1 MNLSHRNRWNLGI
14 LSLRGHDEPYYDDP
28 RYPNGIKWF
37 DDENFERE
45 IQLSDKEVKEF
56 EKLGDTLFLRLE
68 TLWNEVKLENTEHIG
83 VHQEEDGIL
92 KIIVTIDQ
100 DIFALVNEEIFDRC
114 DDNGDWS

>member
-1 MNLSHRNRWNLGI
+1 
-14 LSLRGHDEPYYDDP
+14 
-28 RYPNGIKWF
+28 
-37 DDENFERE
+37 
-45 IQLSDKEVKEF
+45 
-56 EKLGDTLFLRLE
+56 
-68 TLWNEVKLENTEHIG
+68 LENTEHIG